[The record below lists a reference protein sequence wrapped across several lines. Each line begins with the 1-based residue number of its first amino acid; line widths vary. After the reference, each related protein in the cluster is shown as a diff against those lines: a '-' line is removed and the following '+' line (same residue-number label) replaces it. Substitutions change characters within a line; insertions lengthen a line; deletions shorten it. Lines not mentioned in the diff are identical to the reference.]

1 MRRSFAQVLAA
12 AGLLLA
18 LSATFAYAQ
27 QPTRVRGTI
36 ERVDGPLLIVRS
48 REGAEVTVRLADNA
62 VVTGLVARSLADIK
76 AGDYVGSAA
85 VPAEGGALRAL
96 EVHIFPESM
105 RGTGEGHR
113 PHDLLPE
120 STMTNATVAETVA
133 RVEGHALTLKYQG
146 GEKTLI
152 VAANT
157 PIVTYVPGDKSELK
171 PGAKI
176 FIVQA
181 ARQPDGTLQA
191 ARITVGRDGLT
202 PPM

>member
-1 MRRSFAQVLAA
+1 MRRGIAQALLG
-12 AGLLLA
+12 AGLLLTLA
-18 LSATFAYAQ
+18 MSLAQAQ
-27 QPTRVRGTI
+27 QPVRVRGTI

-48 REGAEVTVRLADNA
+48 REGAEATVRLADNL
-62 VVTGLVARSLADIK
+62 VVSGLVARSLADIK

-85 VPAEGGALRAL
+85 LPAEGGALRAL

-120 STMTNATVAETVA
+120 STMTNATVAETVE
-133 RVEGHALTLKYQG
+133 RVDGHTLTLKYKD

-152 VAANT
+152 VSRET
-157 PIVTYVPGDKSELK
+157 PIVTYVPGERSELK

-176 FIVQA
+176 FIVTA
-181 ARQPDGTLQA
+181 TRQPDGAVQA
-191 ARITVGRDGLT
+191 SRIIVGRDGLT

>member
-1 MRRSFAQVLAA
+1 MRRALAHVLLGT
-12 AGLLLA
+12 GLLLA
-18 LSATFAYAQ
+18 LSASLANAQ

-36 ERVDGPLLIVRS
+36 ERVDGPLFIVKS
-48 REGAEVTVRLADNA
+48 REGAEVTVKLADNL
-62 VVTGLVARSLADIK
+62 VVSGLVARALADIK

-85 VPAEGGALRAL
+85 LPAEGGALRAL
-96 EVHIFPESM
+96 EVHIFPEAM

-120 STMTNATVAETVA
+120 STMTNATVAEMVQ
-133 RVEGHALTLKYQG
+133 RVDGHALTLKYKD

-152 VAANT
+152 VPKET
-157 PIVTYVPGDKSELK
+157 PIVTYVPGERSELK

-176 FIVQA
+176 FIVGA
-181 ARQPDGTLQA
+181 TRQPDGTVQA
-191 ARITVGRDGLT
+191 ARVIVGRDGLT

>member
-1 MRRSFAQVLAA
+1 MRRGFAQVLPA

-18 LSATFAYAQ
+18 LSASLAYAQ

-48 REGAEVTVRLADNA
+48 REGAEVMVRLADNA

-76 AGDYVGSAA
+76 AGDYVGTAA
-85 VPAEGGALRAL
+85 LPTEGGALRAL
-96 EVHIFPESM
+96 EVHIFPENM

-120 STMTNATVAETVA
+120 STMTNATVAETVH
-133 RVEGHALTLKYQG
+133 RVEGHTLMLKYKD

-152 VAANT
+152 VPAET
-157 PIVTYVPGDKSELK
+157 PIVTYVPGDKTELK

-176 FIVQA
+176 FIANA

-191 ARITVGRDGLT
+191 ARIAVGRDGLT

>member
-1 MRRSFAQVLAA
+1 MRRGFAEVLAA

-18 LSATFAYAQ
+18 LSASFGYAQ

-36 ERVDGPLLIVRS
+36 ERVDGPLLVVRS
-48 REGAEVTVRLADNA
+48 REGAEVMVRLADNA
-62 VVTGLVARSLADIK
+62 VVTGLVARSLGDIK

-85 VPAEGGALRAL
+85 LPAEGGALRAL
-96 EVHIFPESM
+96 EVHIFPENM

-120 STMTNATVAETVA
+120 STMTNATVAEMVV
-133 RVEGHALTLKYQG
+133 RVDGHALTLKYQG

-157 PIVTYVPGDKSELK
+157 PIVTYVPGDRSELK